1 MPPPS
6 THFAAESLCRP
17 GSRVRSGGRDVVFQQ
32 PPTDVMLNRMR
43 TPADSCSVT
52 SAADNHPRPTAAL
65 ALHCRSC
72 SSPLVQASGWTKRDD
87 AHWTVR
93 LWCPECWHDQMVVL
107 DQAQASYL
115 SLAVEEGFALVL
127 EALEGLDAI
136 LTIEPRR
143 GQGRIPD

>member
-1 MPPPS
+1 
-6 THFAAESLCRP
+6 
-17 GSRVRSGGRDVVFQQ
+17 
-32 PPTDVMLNRMR
+32 MLNRMPA
-43 TPADSCSVT
+43 PADSCSVT

-65 ALHCRSC
+65 ALYCRSC
-72 SSPLVQASGWTKRDD
+72 SSPLVQASGWTKQE

-93 LWCPECWHDQMVVL
+93 LWCPECWHDQTIDL

-136 LTIEPRR
+136 VTVEPRR
-143 GQGRIPD
+143 KRGRTPD